1 MRNIFYTREFN
12 EEIKEDVNV
21 VLSPQFYW
29 IKKIDI
35 PVKNIKEAKKIA
47 PNILKL
53 KENEYF
59 FKVVEIEDSFFAVAI
74 KKDLNLNIDKK
85 YIKSIRIAQ
94 CEFND
99 FDCFNLPNKF
109 SIKKVNGIFFCF
121 PNHYDE
127 CVCINNILEKITLS
141 KCEFNFYN
149 SINLSKNYTV
159 LLFVSLFLLFTV
171 FLSKGIIYQYQL
183 VKLDNEYN
191 SLAAK
196 GLPLTTY
203 QLNSIIDSE
212 KEKISHNEKF
222 RKILN
227 KLQNLILNQD
237 EFIKV
242 IDFNGKK
249 IKILIKTKRNL
260 DSFFKKYF
268 PQSYI
273 VKYKLYYKVII
284 NVK

>member
-21 VLSPQFYW
+21 ILSPQFYW

-35 PVKNIKEAKKIA
+35 LVKNIKEAKKIA

-53 KENEYF
+53 KEKEYF
-59 FKVVEIEDSFFAVAI
+59 FKVVEIDDSFFAVAI

-94 CEFND
+94 CELND

-127 CVCINNILEKITLS
+127 CVCINNILEKISLS

-149 SINLSKNYTV
+149 TINLSKNYIFLLFFSIF
-159 LLFVSLFLLFTV
+159 LLFVV
-171 FLSKGIIYQYQL
+171 FLSKGIIYQYQIS
-183 VKLDNEYN
+183 KLNKEY
-191 SLAAK
+191 SKLASI
-196 GLPLTTY
+196 GMPLTSY
-203 QLNSIIDSE
+203 QLNSIISAE
-212 KEKISHNEKF
+212 KEKLSYNEKF

-227 KLQNLILNQD
+227 KLQNLKLYSN
-237 EFIKV
+237 EFIKTV
-242 IDFNGKK
+242 DFDGKNFK
-249 IKILIKTKRNL
+249 FIIKTKRNL
-260 DSFFKKYF
+260 DKFFKKF
-268 PQSYI
+268 FKNSHS
-273 VKYKLYYKVII
+273 VKSKSYYKVII

>member
-21 VLSPQFYW
+21 ILSPQFYW

-53 KENEYF
+53 KESEYF

-94 CEFND
+94 CELNE

-127 CVCINNILEKITLS
+127 CVCINNILEKISLS

-149 SINLSKNYTV
+149 SINLSKNYIF
-159 LLFVSLFLLFTV
+159 LLFFSLFLLFSV

-183 VKLDNEYN
+183 TKLDKEYN

-203 QLNSIIDSE
+203 QLNSIIESE
-212 KEKISHNEKF
+212 KEKITYNEKV

-227 KLQNLILNQD
+227 KLQNLTLNSD
-237 EFIKV
+237 EFIKI

-268 PQSYI
+268 TKLYI
-273 VKYKLYYKVII
+273 AKYKLYYKVII